1 LDGFWSVWGSSAND
15 IYAVGNSTFRGSV
28 ALHFNGVSWRQIA
41 LPETNETH
49 RDLYRCVWGTSAENV
64 FILGALGRVYHYDGN
79 TWEKMYI
86 GQSVDLGII
95 WGTSNNDVFAAG
107 PDGRLFHY
115 DGEEWNQIFG
125 LEGMH
130 FKGIWGSSNKNVY
143 ASGTSFNVGAIYHYN
158 GTKWKRIKT
167 VNKDHLI
174 GIWGHG
180 DGDVFTVGT
189 RSLILHYSGMPIFTF
204 AIGAFAFGLG
214 IFGWRF
220 IRK

>member
-1 LDGFWSVWGSSAND
+1 L
-15 IYAVGNSTFRGSV
+15 
-28 ALHFNGVSWRQIA
+28 
-41 LPETNETH
+41 
-49 RDLYRCVWGTSAENV
+49 
-64 FILGALGRVYHYDGN
+64 
-79 TWEKMYI
+79 
-86 GQSVDLGII
+86 
-95 WGTSNNDVFAAG
+95 TSNNDVFAAG

-125 LEGMH
+125 VEGMH

-189 RSLILHYSGMPIFTF
+189 RSLILHYSGMSISTL
-204 AIGAFAFGLG
+204 AFGALAFVLG

-220 IRK
+220 IWKIKD